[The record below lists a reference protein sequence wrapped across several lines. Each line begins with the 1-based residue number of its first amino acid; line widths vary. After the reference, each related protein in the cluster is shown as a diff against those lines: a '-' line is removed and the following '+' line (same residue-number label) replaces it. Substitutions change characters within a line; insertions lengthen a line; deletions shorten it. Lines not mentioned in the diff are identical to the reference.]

1 MCLYGIAQWVCVG
14 GMAARLPQGARNAA
28 SAPRRD
34 AGSTRSVINKGG
46 ARLYARAPSRA
57 LLALRS
63 LTRSPSRRRQQF
75 SKTAVAAPAVPWSRG
90 RSTPMSMPLRPTD
103 SVPWPRPRHT
113 LSTSSR
119 MLHATL
125 AACLPPTCTAMAVID
140 PVACTLG
147 PAASDPTPRATTHI
161 QFTLNFYKFARPVSK
176 IAYPSPFYFLAA
188 AVPPHN
194 SR

>member
-1 MCLYGIAQWVCVG
+1 
-14 GMAARLPQGARNAA
+14 MAARLPQGARNAA

-103 SVPWPRPRHT
+103 MRQRAMAATTP
-113 LSTSSR
+113 
-119 MLHATL
+119 HAQHFIAYAACDTRCLL
-125 AACLPPTCTAMAVID
+125 AAYLHCH
-140 PVACTLG
+140 G
-147 PAASDPTPRATTHI
+147 G
-161 QFTLNFYKFARPVSK
+161 Y
-176 IAYPSPFYFLAA
+176 
-188 AVPPHN
+188 
-194 SR
+194 